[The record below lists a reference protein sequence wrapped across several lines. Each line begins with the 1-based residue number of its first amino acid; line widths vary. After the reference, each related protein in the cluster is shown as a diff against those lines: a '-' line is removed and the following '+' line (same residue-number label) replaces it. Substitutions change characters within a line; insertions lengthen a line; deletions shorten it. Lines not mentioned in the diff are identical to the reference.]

1 MKTLPWKLTMENVK
15 TPWENSNSVILTVR
29 CFWRLNGNLGNR
41 WENSVSATLSRN
53 FMIRS
58 WYDAMEN
65 RRTIH
70 WKPLGKQYFP
80 ARLSATLRPRTR
92 IPSEFRRLAK
102 NPLKTLVEWRFCG
115 PDGTHFTLRRDHSEA
130 GTLCGVCPF
139 RTLPKAPGVSAKL
152 SGTSECI
159 PLHHQGL

>member
-1 MKTLPWKLTMENVK
+1 MKTLENH
-15 TPWENSNSVILTVR
+15 W
-29 CFWRLNGNLGNR
+29 G
-41 WENSVSATLSRN
+41 NSVSVTLSRN

-58 WYDAMEN
+58 WCDAMEN

-92 IPSEFRRLAK
+92 IPSEFARLAK
-102 NPLKTLVEWRFCG
+102 NPLKTLVKWRFCG

-139 RTLPKAPGVSAKL
+139 RTLRNYPELPNASPSITKDYKKARISWPGFYE
-152 SGTSECI
+152 TSDDHVI
-159 PLHHQGL
+159 YKTVRLPNI